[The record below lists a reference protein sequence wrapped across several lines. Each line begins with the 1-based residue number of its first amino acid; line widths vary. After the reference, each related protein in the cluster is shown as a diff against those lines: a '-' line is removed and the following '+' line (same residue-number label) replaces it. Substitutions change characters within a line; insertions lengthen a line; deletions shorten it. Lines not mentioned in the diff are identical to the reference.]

1 MSQSVPSESTTER
14 PNFLRRHTELIVAI
28 LLGLVS
34 IATAYATFQAALWDG
49 NMTKAYTTGSNYQ
62 TEAESL
68 YLEANQQYVQ
78 DGQLLSRLTELQL
91 DIAAGVPGAQDKYD
105 TLAFQYVSPELQA
118 AIDWADE
125 QNAADPEF
133 WYDPLANEDYQAALF
148 GPYAEAKDAGLAT
161 IAEGD
166 IANNYSDRLTLNTVL
181 MALSLFLL
189 GVAAVTRNH
198 RTTFILGGVAT
209 VIFLAALV
217 LTMFIPFTGI
227 G

>member
-1 MSQSVPSESTTER
+1 VTTESAPSKQSFFR
-14 PNFLRRHTELIVAI
+14 SHTELIVAI

-49 NMTKAYTTGSNYQ
+49 NMTKAYTAGSNYQ

-78 DGQLLSRLTELQL
+78 DSQLLSRLTELQL

-105 TLAFQYVSPELQA
+105 TLYFQYVSPELET
-118 AIDWADE
+118 AIQWSEE
-125 QNAADPEF
+125 QIAADPEF
-133 WYDPLANEDYQAALF
+133 WYDPQANEDYQDALF
-148 GPYAEAKDAGLAT
+148 GPYAEAKETGLAT

-166 IANNYSDRLTLNTVL
+166 VANNYSDRLTLNTVL
-181 MALSLFLL
+181 MAISLFLL

-198 RTTFILGGVAT
+198 RTTVILGGVAT
-209 VIFLAALV
+209 VIFVTAVV
-217 LTMFIPFTGI
+217 LTLFIPFTGL

>member
-1 MSQSVPSESTTER
+1 MTTESAPSKQSLFR
-14 PNFLRRHTELIVAI
+14 SHTELIVAI

-49 NMTKAYTTGSNYQ
+49 NMTKAYTAGSNYQ

-78 DGQLLSRLTELQL
+78 DSQLLSRLTELQL

-105 TLAFQYVSPELQA
+105 TLYFQYVSPELET
-118 AIDWADE
+118 AIQWSEE
-125 QNAADPEF
+125 QIAADPEF
-133 WYDPLANEDYQAALF
+133 WYDPQANEDYQDALF
-148 GPYAEAKDAGLAT
+148 GPYAEAKETGLAT

-166 IANNYSDRLTLNTVL
+166 VANNYSDRLTLNTVL
-181 MALSLFLL
+181 MAISLFLL

-198 RTTFILGGVAT
+198 RTTVILGGVAT
-209 VIFLAALV
+209 VIFVTAVV
-217 LTMFIPFTGI
+217 LTLFIPFTGL